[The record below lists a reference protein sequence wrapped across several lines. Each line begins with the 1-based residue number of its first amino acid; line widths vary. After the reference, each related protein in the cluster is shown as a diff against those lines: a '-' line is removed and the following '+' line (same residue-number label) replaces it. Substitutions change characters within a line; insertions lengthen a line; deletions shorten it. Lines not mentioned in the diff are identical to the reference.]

1 MTYRLFASV
10 GLALAAFVAATG
22 VSSAALIET
31 RSEVMYAAG
40 ALVVVIL
47 VLMSIGAA
55 VKHAFGLDV
64 MPPPD
69 PNDDHGHGS
78 HGGGHGDDHGEA
90 DDHTAS
96 SHAAPAAH

>member
-1 MTYRLFASV
+1 MTYRLFASF
-10 GLALAAFVAATG
+10 GLALAAFIAATG

-40 ALVVVIL
+40 VTVVAIL

-78 HGGGHGDDHGEA
+78 HGDTAHTGDPGDEDAVVHQEPQG
-90 DDHTAS
+90 
-96 SHAAPAAH
+96 AH